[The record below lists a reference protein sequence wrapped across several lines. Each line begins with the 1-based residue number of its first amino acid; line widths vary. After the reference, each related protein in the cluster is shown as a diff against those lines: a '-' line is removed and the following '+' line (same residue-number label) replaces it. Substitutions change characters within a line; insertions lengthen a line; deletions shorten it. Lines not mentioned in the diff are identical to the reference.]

1 VVLGGPGR
9 RQGLILEGQPGGSA
23 FSSEGGGF
31 NTPARSS
38 TPTNVVDAGYLD
50 TMGLALLEGR
60 NLGSDDVPGGPLAV
74 LVNEEFARR
83 HFVGGTAVG
92 KRIGLNGPKGPMRT
106 IVGVVADGKYESIS
120 ESAQTMV
127 YLPLAQNHES
137 GMTLHVRAAAS
148 AASIAPM
155 LRRSIQ
161 ALEPNL
167 PLGEARPVS
176 QTVSTSLYAA
186 RTGALLVSALGA
198 LALTLASI
206 GLYGVLT
213 FVVQSR
219 TREIGIRAALGAS
232 SAALFRMVVV
242 EGLALVGLG
251 VVVGLAMAALAS
263 ALIAR
268 FLIGVGAADAAT
280 SAGVVVLLL
289 MVALA
294 VCVLPARRATAIDP
308 MAALKRL

>member
-1 VVLGGPGR
+1 
-9 RQGLILEGQPGGSA
+9 
-23 FSSEGGGF
+23 
-31 NTPARSS
+31 
-38 TPTNVVDAGYLD
+38 
-50 TMGLALLEGR
+50 
-60 NLGSDDVPGGPLAV
+60 
-74 LVNEEFARR
+74 
-83 HFVGGTAVG
+83 
-92 KRIGLNGPKGPMRT
+92 
-106 IVGVVADGKYESIS
+106 
-120 ESAQTMV
+120 
-127 YLPLAQNHES
+127 
-137 GMTLHVRAAAS
+137 
-148 AASIAPM
+148 
-155 LRRSIQ
+155 
-161 ALEPNL
+161 
-167 PLGEARPVS
+167 VS

-280 SAGVVVLLL
+280 SAGVVVLLM